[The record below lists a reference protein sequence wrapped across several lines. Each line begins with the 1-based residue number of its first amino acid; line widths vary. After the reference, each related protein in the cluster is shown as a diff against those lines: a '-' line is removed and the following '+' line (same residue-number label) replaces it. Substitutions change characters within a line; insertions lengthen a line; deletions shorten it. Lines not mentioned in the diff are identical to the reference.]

1 MCYSKIIFGFMHL
14 EKSGN
19 ENSTD
24 ETDGNHHAFT
34 DIYVHLINMR
44 SDLSINENDHFLKIL
59 SALMIELAISDTVTC
74 LFIASV
80 LMRA

>member
-1 MCYSKIIFGFMHL
+1 MNVQWIRLIEIIT
-14 EKSGN
+14 
-19 ENSTD
+19 NSP
-24 ETDGNHHAFT
+24 NV
-34 DIYVHLINMR
+34 YVHLINMR
-44 SDLSINENDHFLKIL
+44 SNFSVSEKYHFLKIL